1 MQRLFFQ
8 FNQFLCK
15 SKQLYHT
22 YDISYHMHI
31 SLELV
36 EDGEEEMRKEM
47 FEMADVVKS
56 ASEKEKAAVES
67 LATFKNLLAEKEE
80 LVAAG
85 ESRHAELLDEVVNL
99 NASLQELREENS
111 RKHAEVNKLQ
121 SKINISVAL

>member
-1 MQRLFFQ
+1 
-8 FNQFLCK
+8 
-15 SKQLYHT
+15 
-22 YDISYHMHI
+22 MHI

-56 ASEKEKAAVES
+56 ASEKEKAAFES
-67 LATFKNLLAEKEE
+67 LATIKNLLAEKEE

-99 NASLQELREENS
+99 NASLQGLREENS